1 MTYPQDPHGQNP
13 FSYDALGRVPEIP
26 PPPPPPVFPPA
37 PALPYEEPVN
47 AFATLSLIFAVAF
60 APAGAILG
68 QLGLAQIRRTGERGR
83 NRALVGIT
91 LSYVVITLTVVGLAA
106 WATLSATSSNKTAA
120 PATASTSGAAPRGP
134 TVAPDAIAALLPG
147 VTDLKS
153 ITGDQNL
160 KAGQTWGHPSLS
172 GGDEAIDRPECWG
185 SVAAGAPDA
194 YDGSTG
200 GAAGGSKAE
209 AMSGYQ
215 AQEFDDTVSLLN
227 SIRVVQAVAGF
238 RDAPAAEAQLAQ
250 LLAGWHQCGGRTV
263 NVTVGGQTVPLSL
276 GAPTDAGNGITTMD
290 LTPRELRVH
299 SVRAIATKAN
309 VVVDVFVSYSGTRAE
324 GRTRTSPGQS
334 AEGIATY
341 ILGKVPG

>member
-13 FSYDALGRVPEIP
+13 FSYDPLGRVPER

-47 AFATLSLIFAVAF
+47 AFATLSLIFAVVF

-83 NRALVGIT
+83 NRALVGMT
-91 LSYVVITLTVVGLAA
+91 LSYVIIMLTVVGLTA
-106 WATLSATSSNKTAA
+106 WATLSATSSKKTAA
-120 PATASTSGAAPRGP
+120 PTTPSTSGAAPRGP

-147 VTDLKS
+147 ATDLKS

-185 SVAAGAPDA
+185 SVAAGAPEA
-194 YDGSTG
+194 YDGSKG
-200 GAAGGSKAE
+200 GAKAE
-209 AMSGYQ
+209 ARSGYQ

-227 SIRVVQAVAGF
+227 SVRVVQAVAGF

-263 NVTVGGQTVPLSL
+263 NVTVGGQTIPLSL

-299 SVRAIATKAN
+299 SARAVATKAN

-324 GRTRTSPGQS
+324 GRTGTAPGQS

-341 ILGKVPG
+341 TLGKVPG